1 MIRSMMLV
9 LAIGAA
15 AAAGCVASDGT
26 TDEDNATLSQNSGGG
41 FQCVNKQNIQVV
53 SCIGSISIL
62 PINVDI
68 KNVRVLNG
76 NELNVLSGDLN
87 HVSILDGGV
96 LNNDKILNDVEV
108 TVLQDFLNKFL
119 INVTK
124 NDIDVCTTVLGV
136 LLCK

>member
-1 MIRSMMLV
+1 MIKSSRKDRNSPVSTLLDSTLDFLEEHMIRSMMLV

-68 KNVRVLNG
+68 KNVRVLND

-87 HVSILDGGV
+87 HVS
-96 LNNDKILNDVEV
+96 
-108 TVLQDFLNKFL
+108 
-119 INVTK
+119 
-124 NDIDVCTTVLGV
+124 
-136 LLCK
+136 

>member
-1 MIRSMMLV
+1 MIRSMMLA
-9 LAIGAA
+9 LAVGAV
-15 AAAGCVASDGT
+15 AAAGCVAPDA
-26 TDEDNATLSQNSGGG
+26 TDEDTAALAQESGGG

-53 SCIGSISIL
+53 SCVGSISIL

-68 KNVRVLNG
+68 KNVRVLNN

-87 HVSILDGGV
+87 HVSILDGGI